1 MTDAIAGYG
10 AVDDREYRRRI
21 RAWTL
26 YDWANSAFA
35 TTILAAV
42 LPVYYSQVA
51 GRTLGSAA
59 QATAYWTATLSISL
73 IIVAILSPILG
84 TISDL
89 KRGKKKFLAASI
101 LIGAIGVSLLVLVG
115 TGDWLIASVAF
126 VIARIGFAT
135 RTSIASRPWDMR
147 LATSGEACSSPS
159 TSR

>member
-1 MTDAIAGYG
+1 MSDAINGYG
-10 AVDDREYRRRI
+10 AVADKEYRTRV

-59 QATAYWTATLSISL
+59 QATAYWTATLSLSL
-73 IIVAILSPILG
+73 IVVAVLAPILG

-89 KRGKKKFLAASI
+89 KRGKKKLLGASV
-101 LIGAIGVSLLVLVG
+101 LVGAVGVSLLIFVG
-115 TGDWLIASVAF
+115 TGDWLIASLAF
-126 VIARIGFAT
+126 IIARIGFT
-135 RTSIASRPWDMR
+135 TEGIGGKVYVIQRKV
-147 LATSGEACSSPS
+147 LHFVL
-159 TSR
+159 